1 MARNDV
7 AERLADNEARFRAI
21 NDRIEAGREL
31 SLPGELAVFVCECA
45 RLGCNAT
52 IGMSLGDYAAVRSN
66 PRWFLVLPGHE
77 LPEVEVVVEVHP
89 DFLVVEKFG
98 SAGREAEATASEPD
112 DED

>member
-1 MARNDV
+1 VAGNDI

-21 NDRIEAGREL
+21 NDRIEAGHEL
-31 SLPGELAVFVCECA
+31 SLPDERAVFLCECA

-52 IGMSLGDYAAVRSN
+52 IEMALREYSAVRAN
-66 PRWFLVLPGHE
+66 PRRFFVLPGHE
-77 LPEVEVVVEVHP
+77 LSELEDVVEVHP

-98 SAGREAEATASEPD
+98 SAGREAQATASEAD